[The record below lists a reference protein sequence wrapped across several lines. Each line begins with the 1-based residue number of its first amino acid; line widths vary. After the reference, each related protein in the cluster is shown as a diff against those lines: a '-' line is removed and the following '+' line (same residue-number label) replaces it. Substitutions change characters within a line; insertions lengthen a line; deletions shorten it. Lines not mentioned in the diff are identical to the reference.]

1 MKKMMILSKNYY
13 FSVQKASIYY
23 TVNKSHHN
31 SLILLVFSHV
41 ANFRYVANFRF
52 LTLPESKFG
61 VVLRLSYHIDWGLS
75 YKNALHTP
83 VISHECQN
91 IFRHGL

>member
-23 TVNKSHHN
+23 TVNKSHHI

-52 LTLPESKFG
+52 LTLPLVDKGETNEYSGREKAT
-61 VVLRLSYHIDWGLS
+61 VDID
-75 YKNALHTP
+75 
-83 VISHECQN
+83 
-91 IFRHGL
+91 R